1 LKSRS
6 LVTFLSAISFCYL
19 LSPVSHSAQN
29 ISGQVLFNGQ
39 PSANFNVLL
48 WRNDKSD
55 SELSVSKKLVKLNLE
70 VNATFTIP
78 PDAQNFTVILVSSGD
93 NLKKPLI
100 LYDFENQKLISKIVL
115 SDTPQL
121 DHNIRFENQD
131 NAISL
136 FGVSNYINK
145 NPVLLLKGTTYV
157 HDPTGIKVP
166 ISATAELPKIWSQ
179 EADAFN
185 EKISRLRNYALDN
198 SSSLTEDMYLVNLSQ
213 SLSLLSIP
221 RELLY
226 VASAQIHPEED
237 VTELESSFM
246 EISNRILMKNRAFV
260 DRVMS
265 LMSIVN
271 SLIDLNPK
279 KIIASK
285 REQQIIWEKPTFTTI
300 ALSKDPLSL
309 RLSATSKLKIEIG
322 SYNQDV
328 CGVVDNKVIL
338 ISTGTCSLYVLQ
350 GGDSEFLPTPPFKLD
365 FVVQSPVVKK
375 STITCVKGKL
385 TKKVTAV
392 KPKCPAGYKVK
403 K

>member
-1 LKSRS
+1 
-6 LVTFLSAISFCYL
+6 
-19 LSPVSHSAQN
+19 
-29 ISGQVLFNGQ
+29 
-39 PSANFNVLL
+39 
-48 WRNDKSD
+48 
-55 SELSVSKKLVKLNLE
+55 
-70 VNATFTIP
+70 
-78 PDAQNFTVILVSSGD
+78 
-93 NLKKPLI
+93 
-100 LYDFENQKLISKIVL
+100 
-115 SDTPQL
+115 
-121 DHNIRFENQD
+121 
-131 NAISL
+131 
-136 FGVSNYINK
+136 
-145 NPVLLLKGTTYV
+145 
-157 HDPTGIKVP
+157 
-166 ISATAELPKIWSQ
+166 
-179 EADAFN
+179 
-185 EKISRLRNYALDN
+185 
-198 SSSLTEDMYLVNLSQ
+198 
-213 SLSLLSIP
+213 
-221 RELLY
+221 
-226 VASAQIHPEED
+226 
-237 VTELESSFM
+237 
-246 EISNRILMKNRAFV
+246 MKNRAFV